1 MVKISPENF
10 YHIYLKDRC
19 VYNNLTKSDFET
31 RYNEMKAMVGL
42 MKTDYEEEDL
52 SFEVVETLA
61 SEEESSYWQ
70 QLYKLLNWSV
80 VNYQSWQKDLL

>member
-1 MVKISPENF
+1 MKKSSPENF

-19 VYNNLTKSDFET
+19 VYNNLTESDFEK
-31 RYNEMKAMVGL
+31 RYREMKAMVGL

-61 SEEESSYWQ
+61 TEEESSY
-70 QLYKLLNWSV
+70 
-80 VNYQSWQKDLL
+80 

>member
-1 MVKISPENF
+1 MPPYIIQKHKPFYEKNFPRKF

-19 VYNNLTKSDFET
+19 VYNNLTKSDFEA

-52 SFEVVETLA
+52 SFEVVETLVT
-61 SEEESSYWQ
+61 EEESSY
-70 QLYKLLNWSV
+70 
-80 VNYQSWQKDLL
+80 